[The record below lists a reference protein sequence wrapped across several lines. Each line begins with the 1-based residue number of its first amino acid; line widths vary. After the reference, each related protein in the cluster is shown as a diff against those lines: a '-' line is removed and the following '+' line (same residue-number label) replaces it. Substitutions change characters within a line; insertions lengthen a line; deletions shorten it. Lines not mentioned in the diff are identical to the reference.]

1 MAQLCSA
8 IAHVSRR
15 LAQVNLDSICKKI
28 ILIKQWF
35 NLAATSG
42 SCPVNCKEKLIMFL
56 IFLCLNKFIGGSE
69 GAANFLLGVRCV
81 DKKDKAIAFG
91 LSSAILSLLGVAPS
105 ATFFGYLID
114 KTCILWGKSC
124 SKSGTGNC
132 WLYNTDIMKYSFNF
146 TSGGL
151 ILIGTL
157 FDIGT
162 WYYSKDVEIFD
173 KDEDEQEDARDVR
186 RKSILALKWK

>member
-1 MAQLCSA
+1 MCGQ
-8 IAHVSRR
+8 
-15 LAQVNLDSICKKI
+15 DSITYISACHAGCTSQI
-28 ILIKQWF
+28 EFDNGTTHFSNCTCISGEGT
-35 NLAATSG
+35 ATSG
-42 SCPVNCKEKLIMFL
+42 GCPVDCRPKLIMFL
-56 IFLCLNKFIGGSE
+56 IFLCINKFMGGSE
-69 GAANFLLGVRCV
+69 GAANFLIGVRCV

-105 ATFFGYLID
+105 ATFFGWIID

-132 WLYNTDIMKYSFNF
+132 WLYDTDIMKYSVNF
-146 TSGGL
+146 TAGGL
-151 ILIGTL
+151 IFIGTL

-173 KDEDEQEDARDVR
+173 KEDDEEDNDEIKKESNLN
-186 RKSILALKWK
+186 K